1 VKAVQTLRGLLAIA
15 CGVLAGSATAGD
27 RTTSPDR
34 RYAVLVEHG
43 RMFIERLGTHKR
55 IQVGRGLAGCC
66 ELVTVLPNEGWRAAV
81 ELHDNAF
88 WTKPTLDWTKGRR
101 YVLVSMGSDVY
112 WFLAMNGQLQ
122 GDV

>member
-1 VKAVQTLRGLLAIA
+1 MKAVQTLRGLLAIA